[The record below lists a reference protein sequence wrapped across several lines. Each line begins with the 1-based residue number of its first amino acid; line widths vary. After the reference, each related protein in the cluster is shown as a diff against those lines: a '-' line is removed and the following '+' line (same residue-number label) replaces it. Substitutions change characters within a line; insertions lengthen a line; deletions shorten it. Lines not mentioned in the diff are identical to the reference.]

1 MKVFISQPMKDKTFD
16 EIEIERNSMIH
27 VIGCVYPDE
36 EIEVIDSL
44 FSDEDVERLGGDET
58 VGALWFLGEA
68 IKAMDKADIVIMG
81 FNWQHARG
89 CQIEHE
95 IAIDYDKKVL
105 PYWTIE
111 RQYREMMEANKKEQ
125 ERCENC
131 KCDSEESENSS
142 CNPSKEA

>member
-1 MKVFISQPMKDKTFD
+1 MKVFISQPMRDRTFD
-16 EIEIERNSMIH
+16 EIEIERNVMIH

-44 FSDEDVERLGGDET
+44 FSDEDVERLCGDAP

-68 IKAMDKADIVIMG
+68 IKAMDKADLVVMAV
-81 FNWQHARG
+81 NWKHARG

-111 RQYREMMEANKKEQ
+111 RQYREMIEADKKEQ
-125 ERCENC
+125 ECCEDC
-131 KCDSEESENSS
+131 KCDSEKSENSP
-142 CNPSKEA
+142 CNPAEEA

>member
-1 MKVFISQPMKDKTFD
+1 MKVFISQPMKDRTFD
-16 EIEIERNSMIH
+16 EIEIERNVMIH

-44 FSDEDVERLGGDET
+44 FSDEDVPEGDT
-58 VGALWFLGEA
+58 VGALWFLGES
-68 IKAMDKADIVIMG
+68 IKAMDKADLVVMAV
-81 FNWQHARG
+81 NWQHARG

-111 RQYREMMEANKKEQ
+111 RKYREEQAKENK
-125 ERCENC
+125 
-131 KCDSEESENSS
+131 SENS
-142 CNPSKEA
+142 

>member
-1 MKVFISQPMKDKTFD
+1 MKVFISQPMRDRTFD
-16 EIEIERNSMIH
+16 EIEIERNVMIH

-44 FSDEDVERLGGDET
+44 FSDEDVERLCGDAP

-68 IKAMDKADIVIMG
+68 IKAMDKADLVVMAV
-81 FNWQHARG
+81 NWKHARG

-95 IAIDYDKKVL
+95 IAVDYDKRVI

-111 RQYREMMEANKKEQ
+111 RKYREQQAKEKENK
-125 ERCENC
+125 
-131 KCDSEESENSS
+131 SENS
-142 CNPSKEA
+142 

>member
-44 FSDEDVERLGGDET
+44 FSDEDVPEGET
-58 VGALWFLGEA
+58 VGALWFLGES

-95 IAIDYDKKVL
+95 IAVDYDKHVI

-111 RQYREMMEANKKEQ
+111 RKYREMMGANKKEQ

-142 CNPSKEA
+142 CNPAQEA